1 MAIEPIHL
9 DSVAALMAAEST
21 SMCKTKGELDTEFV
35 KRIVCAKPGH
45 SVDDTSIDAAD
56 RIAPETELL
65 RNLVLDALK
74 SGGKTVHET
83 ADMLERT
90 VPAVQP
96 RFSELRKLNLIV
108 DSGDRRL
115 NAASGRNAIV
125 WDVAA

>member
-1 MAIEPIHL
+1 
-9 DSVAALMAAEST
+9 
-21 SMCKTKGELDTEFV
+21 
-35 KRIVCAKPGH
+35 
-45 SVDDTSIDAAD
+45 
-56 RIAPETELL
+56 
-65 RNLVLDALK
+65 
-74 SGGKTVHET
+74 
-83 ADMLERT
+83 